1 MAIGFALLGLF
12 GGIQK
17 AKAEREAGEQRRRSA
32 YLNAIEVG
40 YQKKQAEIQAIQ
52 QHNFRLQEYAIAK
65 ASNINFDSFRNVEGA
80 SVDAYLKR
88 NESTAYGDITR
99 LASDRKLQSLQL
111 TRQQKR
117 LREEGDYALRAAK
130 TTAFSTMINTGM
142 NFGKTYM
149 G

>member
-1 MAIGFALLGLF
+1 MIGLALLGLF

-40 YQKKQAEIQAIQ
+40 YQKKQSEIQAMQ
-52 QHNFRLQEYAIAK
+52 QHNMRMQDYAVAK
-65 ASNINFDSFRNVEGA
+65 SSNITFDSFRNVEGA

-88 NESTAYGDITR
+88 NERTAYGDITR
-99 LASDRKLQSLQL
+99 LASDRQLRSLQL
-111 TRQQKR
+111 VRQQTR

-130 TTAFSTMINTGM
+130 MTAFSTMINTGM